1 MRILHFLRISI
12 GVICLSFVSLN
23 ILAVN
28 IITVNV
34 SGLND
39 ASNGERNFLYLQSL
53 YQKAKKTNSQVKYPA
68 NTTIY
73 LTIPQ
78 NATSIQLSGK
88 NDFNGATFIITNTN
102 HDLFL
107 FTFQPTSPPLTVNVT
122 KKQIDSG
129 DFASIPALA
138 KGDIMLFI
146 KDTTPWTERY
156 GYNYKQY
163 REDLLLLKNGKAT
176 NSTIFAYNTSSSQ
189 PVCSYLNCTTTPGT
203 MENIS
208 FVRNANSTKQTYLL
222 KASYQNN
229 LTLENINIS
238 TPKQDKIVYGDNAIY
253 LEHCAFTTINHLNVD
268 GTYSTYNQFGYAIYM
283 NNVYQTHICNMTAKA
298 QWGVFGTTNVN
309 TLILSNSDINRFD
322 IHCLGKDI
330 LMKNSTFHNELNTQN
345 TYNQFSSMQGYVR
358 FDSCSFIQFR
368 PVLIET
374 SYNIYTKFDLTL
386 NDCYWDLPTD
396 HNCLVEV
403 YEVGDVKKNRKELSS
418 VEYPN
423 ITINNLRI
431 QNRRQSKLYYI
442 GVQHQDGWKR
452 PRTYPST
459 LKVNNVVAGSSL
471 QLIPFGY

>member
-1 MRILHFLRISI
+1 MRHLYLFLIAIAAISFSMLPLH
-12 GVICLSFVSLN
+12 LS
-23 ILAVN
+23 AVN
-28 IITVNV
+28 TIEVKKA
-34 SGLND
+34 GLD
-39 ASNGERNFLYLQSL
+39 KASNGIKNFNYLKTLYEDARKNNLQVTYS
-53 YQKAKKTNSQVKYPA
+53 KG
-68 NTTIY
+68 TTIY
-73 LTIPQ
+73 LTIPS
-78 NATSIQLSGK
+78 NGEPIMLSGK
-88 NDFNGATFIITNTN
+88 NDFNGATFIVSNTQK
-102 HDLFL
+102 DFFL
-107 FTFQPTSPPLTVNVT
+107 FTFGSSINPTKVNVT
-122 KKQIDSG
+122 KEQIDSG
-129 DFASIPALA
+129 DFTSVPALA
-138 KGDIMLFI
+138 HGDIMLI
-146 KDTTPWTERY
+146 VKDSKPWTERY

-163 REDLLLLKNGKAT
+163 RNDLLVLKNGKTT
-176 NSTIFAYNTSSSQ
+176 NSTIFAYNTSATL
-189 PVCSYLNCTTTPGT
+189 PDCSYLKCTTNPGT

-208 FVRNANSTKQTYLL
+208 FVRNTNSTKQTYLL

-283 NNVYQTHICNMTAKA
+283 NNVYQTHISNMTAKA

-403 YEVGDVKKNRKELSS
+403 YEVGDVKKNRKELRS

-431 QNRRQSKLYYI
+431 QNRWQSKLYYI